1 MRYFFILILLLSI
14 TACTTQK
21 IITRDISDVSYRELL
36 LNNEAWQKSV
46 KSING
51 STRITL
57 DTPQY
62 SGNFTA
68 DILTNGQ
75 DSLLLT
81 VTGPMGIRVGKVFVG
96 DARFVFYNQVMN
108 QFLTGT
114 REDFEGMNFLQFPL
128 ELTQLRSV
136 FSAQDRFGIL
146 KKETYELRDNAFYV
160 KTANGTHN
168 YNIWFDPATL
178 CIKRIEYYDG
188 QQLLFYKE
196 YDQFEE
202 FDGVLFPRRISFVRP
217 EENQGLSIYFT
228 ELELNKPVPEDRFK
242 INISDKAK
250 QIDLSLDR

>member
-1 MRYFFILILLLSI
+1 
-14 TACTTQK
+14 
-21 IITRDISDVSYRELL
+21 
-36 LNNEAWQKSV
+36 
-46 KSING
+46 
-51 STRITL
+51 
-57 DTPQY
+57 
-62 SGNFTA
+62 
-68 DILTNGQ
+68 
-75 DSLLLT
+75 
-81 VTGPMGIRVGKVFVG
+81 
-96 DARFVFYNQVMN
+96 
-108 QFLTGT
+108 
-114 REDFEGMNFLQFPL
+114 MNFLQFPL

-160 KTANGTHN
+160 KTANGTLN

-178 CIKRIEYYDG
+178 CIKKIEYYDG

-202 FDGVLFPRRISFVRP
+202 FGGVLFPRRISFVRP

-228 ELELNKPVPEDRFK
+228 KLELNKPLPDDRFK